1 MGITLDFTNCLAE
14 SIGATHGL
22 TKPEIDTLVAK
33 FPKHHE
39 NVDELRTRGESGF
52 FDLPYQDQG
61 ALKAVLKKHQGKWDD
76 LIVVAMGGAAAAIRG
91 LLGAL
96 THHAFPVLVGK
107 ARKGAP
113 RIHVIDNSDPAL
125 ITDIIEVVDLKK
137 TLVYA
142 VSRSGST
149 TETLAITLWLA
160 EQLKKK
166 AGKTALATQLV
177 VATDPERGGLA
188 DLAKLEKCD
197 LLPIPANLGGRFS
210 ALGNPGLFVAALCG
224 VDITALLAGAAEMD
238 KRCRHGDAFK
248 NPAYMHSL
256 VHYLLTRKRRKTIHE
271 TIAFSNRLYSVTEWY
286 AHLCSVS
293 LGKMLNR
300 KGKAVHV
307 GPAPMIALGSS
318 ALHGSMQLSAE
329 GPFDKVITFI
339 TAKDHGSTITAPAS
353 YPKVDSLAFAGGAE
367 CATLLEQNF
376 IAAEQCITASG
387 RPNCTII
394 LDQVDAHHVGGL
406 IYLIQ
411 LSIVMSAELYGI
423 DPFDQPGVEHNKHA
437 VFAQLGRPGFEDLAK
452 KLTEHRKQPRRVC

>member
-39 NVDELRTRGESGF
+39 NVDELRTTGQSAF
-52 FDLPYQDQG
+52 FDLPYQDQT
-61 ALKAVLKKHQGKWDD
+61 ALKALLKKHQGKWED
-76 LIVVAMGGAAAAIRG
+76 LIVVALGGAAAGIRG
-91 LLGAL
+91 VLGAL
-96 THHAFPVLVGK
+96 THHAFPVLAGK

-113 RIHVIDNSDPAL
+113 RVHIIDNADPAL
-125 ITDIIEVVDLKK
+125 ITDIADVVDPKT
-137 TLVYA
+137 TLVYS

-149 TETLAITLWLA
+149 TEVLAITLWLM
-160 EQLKKK
+160 ELLKKK
-166 AGKTALATQLV
+166 AGKTSLTNQLV
-177 VATDPERGGLA
+177 VATDSEHGGLA
-188 DLAKLEKCD
+188 EIARQEKCAI
-197 LLPIPANLGGRFS
+197 LPIPANLGGRYA
-210 ALGNPGLFVAALCG
+210 ALGNPGLFVAGMCG
-224 VDITALLAGAAEMD
+224 IDITALLAGAADMD
-238 KRCRHGDAFK
+238 QRCRHGDAFK

-271 TIAFSNRLYSVTEWY
+271 TIAFSNRLFSVTEWY

-307 GPAPMIALGSS
+307 GPAPMIALGSA
-318 ALHGSMQLSAE
+318 ALHASMQLSAE

-339 TAKDHGSTITAPAS
+339 TARDHGATVTAPDS
-353 YPKVDSLAFAGGAE
+353 YAKVDSVAFVGGAE
-367 CATLLEQNF
+367 CGALLHHGF
-376 IAAEQCITASG
+376 IAAEQSITASG

-394 LDQVDAHHVGGL
+394 LDTIDPHHIGGL
-406 IYLIQ
+406 IYLLQ

-423 DPFDQPGVEHNKHA
+423 DPFDQPGIEHNKHA
-437 VFAQLGRPGFEDLAK
+437 VFALLGRPGFEDLAK
-452 KLTEHRKQPRRVC
+452 KLAEHKQQPRRTC